1 MENEKRN
8 YGSALALV
16 VIAGADKEVILDI
29 LKNQGFSEKELES
42 FDKDLIKYE
51 EEFESYILLCKLNS
65 INI

>member
-1 MENEKRN
+1 MENKKRD

-29 LKNQGFSEKELES
+29 LKNEGFTEKELES

-51 EEFESYILLCKLNS
+51 EEFDSYILFCRLNS